1 MSGDGAWEMR
11 MAECKGQLKE
21 VQCRV
26 ASGRDGVIVETCCL
40 LRGSGQRL
48 ASSFKKKNL

>member
-1 MSGDGAWEMR
+1 MNGDGAWEMR